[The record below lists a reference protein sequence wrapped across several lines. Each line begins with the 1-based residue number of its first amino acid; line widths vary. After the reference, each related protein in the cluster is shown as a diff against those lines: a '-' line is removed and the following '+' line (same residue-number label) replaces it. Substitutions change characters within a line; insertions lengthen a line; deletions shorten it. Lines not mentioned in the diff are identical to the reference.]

1 MEKIKVLLAEDEIGL
16 ATIVKESLE
25 SRNFEV
31 MLAQDGKEALAFYR
45 RFPFDILVLDV
56 MMPEMDGFSL
66 TREIRLENKSVPI
79 IMLTS
84 KSQTADV
91 VYGFKSGANDY
102 LKKPFSIEELIV
114 RIEALLDRPA
124 DHMENAPV
132 SLGTYTFD
140 FNRQILQNADEEHQ
154 LTFMEAQL
162 LQLLL
167 QNKNEVVSRSVILN
181 KIWGSDT
188 FFNGRSLDVFIT
200 KMRRKLAADPNVK
213 IINIRGYGYKII
225 C

>member
-1 MEKIKVLLAEDEIGL
+1 MLLAEDEIGL

-167 QNKNEVVSRSVILN
+167 QNKNEVVSHSVILN
-181 KIWGSDT
+181 KI
-188 FFNGRSLDVFIT
+188 
-200 KMRRKLAADPNVK
+200 
-213 IINIRGYGYKII
+213 
-225 C
+225 

>member
-1 MEKIKVLLAEDEIGL
+1 MLLAEDEIGL